1 MDPNVLATTI
11 AAIESRITKS
21 GDAGFSLLEF
31 DERERLVVATLP
43 QVSIVHG
50 RVTLVGIHDPLLDH
64 PIIEQLESD
73 GCAPRSPLGIT
84 PPELRRLAKAGF
96 LFERE
101 GEWFH
106 IAALQTARAVA
117 SQLLHNNPDG
127 FTMSQFREALGVT
140 RKHAVPLA
148 GELDSRAITRR
159 RGDIRIA
166 GPKL

>member
-1 MDPNVLATTI
+1 M
-11 AAIESRITKS
+11 
-21 GDAGFSLLEF
+21 
-31 DERERLVVATLP
+31 
-43 QVSIVHG
+43 SIVHG
-50 RVTLVGIHDPLLDH
+50 RVTLVGVHDLLLDH
-64 PIIEQLESD
+64 PIIEQLKSD

-84 PPELRRLAKAGF
+84 PPELRRLAKSGL

-106 IAALQTARAVA
+106 VSALETAKTIA
-117 SQLLHNNPDG
+117 SQLLHNNPEG

-148 GELDSRAITRR
+148 GELDARAMTRR
-159 RGDIRIA
+159 RGDVRIA